1 MRELTLSS
9 EELEKKTALLN
20 EIFSADC
27 IIQSLKESS
36 FSKLTDQ
43 KKISYMLSLDNLGTK
58 YDESASSDK
67 LLIELVSSLSSFG
80 KMKRFNVILE
90 IFAWIIPSF
99 IWFFYIFIV
108 ESELIAK
115 VSLEL
120 LIPIYAFYLIGSAI
134 YFNNLYT
141 RIQIKKQL

>member
-20 EIFSADC
+20 EIFSTDC

-90 IFAWIIPSF
+90 IFAWLIPSF

-108 ESELIAK
+108 ESELIAR
-115 VSLEL
+115 VSLGL
-120 LIPIYAFYLIGSAI
+120 LIPIDVRMISW
-134 YFNNLYT
+134 T
-141 RIQIKKQL
+141 RFGRI

>member
-20 EIFSADC
+20 EIFSTDC

-90 IFAWIIPSF
+90 IFAWLIPSF
-99 IWFFYIFIV
+99 IWFFIF
-108 ESELIAK
+108 S
-115 VSLEL
+115 
-120 LIPIYAFYLIGSAI
+120 
-134 YFNNLYT
+134 
-141 RIQIKKQL
+141 

>member
-1 MRELTLSS
+1 K
-9 EELEKKTALLN
+9 ELEKKTALLN

-43 KKISYMLSLDNLGTK
+43 EKISYMLSLDNLGTK

-90 IFAWIIPSF
+90 IFAWLIPSF

-115 VSLEL
+115 VSLGL
-120 LIPIYAFYLIGSAI
+120 LIPI
-134 YFNNLYT
+134 
-141 RIQIKKQL
+141 